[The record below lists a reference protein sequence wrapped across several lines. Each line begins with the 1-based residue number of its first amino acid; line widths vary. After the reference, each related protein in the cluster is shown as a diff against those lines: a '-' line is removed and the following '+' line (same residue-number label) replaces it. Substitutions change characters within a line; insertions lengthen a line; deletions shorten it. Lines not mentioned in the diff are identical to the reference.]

1 MNQDRLEQQ
10 TAAIAT
16 LEEQAR
22 QRTATLIARGQRLIG
37 RALPLPKI
45 LFDLRGQ
52 TAGQVRIDARGR
64 GTIRYNLALL
74 LRHGEEFLGRT
85 VPHEVAH
92 YVTFLQHG
100 RGIRPH
106 GPEWSQ
112 IVLALGGDAER
123 CHRYDTDGLRAR
135 NTRWFSYYCR
145 CGEQRLSSIRHN
157 RIARGTRYRC
167 RLCGEFLRSGTG
179 SQTGA

>member
-1 MNQDRLEQQ
+1 MNRDGLEPQ
-10 TAAIAT
+10 TATIAT
-16 LEEQAR
+16 LLEQAR
-22 QRTATLIARGQRLIG
+22 QRTATLIAHGQRLIG
-37 RALPLPKI
+37 RALPPPNI

-64 GTIRYNLALL
+64 GTIRYNPALL
-74 LRHGEEFLGRT
+74 VRHGEEFLGRT

-106 GPEWSQ
+106 GPEWSR
-112 IVLALGGDAER
+112 IVVALGGDAER

-135 NTRWFSYYCR
+135 KTRWFSYHCR

-157 RIARGTRYRC
+157 RIARGTRYLC
-167 RLCGEFLRSGTG
+167 RRCGELLRLGPG
-179 SQTGA
+179 SQ